1 MAAQRKLTLSPLD
14 DRFAIAQLAPED
26 EPPDWAF
33 GDGFASVTRTAE
45 EISVICP
52 ESSLPAGVLH
62 EGGWRCLGLTNDL
75 DFSLSGVVAS
85 LAVPLAEAGV
95 AILVVSTYDS
105 DYLLVKEDGY
115 ERAVAALE
123 EAGHRVVD

>member
-1 MAAQRKLTLSPLD
+1 MADQRKLTLSPLQD
-14 DRFAIAQLAPED
+14 AFAIARLGPDE

-33 GDGFASVTRTAE
+33 AEGFASVTQTAE
-45 EISVICP
+45 EISVVCP
-52 ESSLPAGVLH
+52 ESSVPTGVLH

-85 LAVPLAEAGV
+85 LAGPLADAGV
-95 AILVVSTYDS
+95 AILVISTYDS

-115 ERAVAALE
+115 ERAVGALE
-123 EAGHRVVD
+123 EAGHTVVD